1 MRDMSERPRRTYTVE
16 RTDERPG
23 HVDVA
28 LVCVTDQEVTRRLRR
43 HRDVIER
50 TVLFHRSFRPMLE
63 LAAME
68 SYAARLANIAR
79 HANGGTFGCFV
90 ATEPADGYVEVRL
103 YERWFDG
110 GELHTD
116 ELAWRTF
123 DASDDAALVASAE
136 CVAELRAWADRR
148 NEEREAAYARS
159 RDADQLTRSTIADR
173 DSASRELAEILAEH
187 ARPDPAT
194 G

>member
-1 MRDMSERPRRTYTVE
+1 MRDMSEGLRRSYTVE

-28 LVCVTDQEVTRRLRR
+28 LVRVTEQAVTRRLR
-43 HRDVIER
+43 HRREVVAR
-50 TVLFHRSFRPMLE
+50 AVLFHRTFRPMLE

-68 SYAARLANIAR
+68 SYAARLDNIAR
-79 HANGGTFGCFV
+79 HANDGTFGCFV
-90 ATEPADGYVEVRL
+90 ATEPAHGYVEVRL

-110 GELHTD
+110 AELHTD

-136 CVAELRAWADRR
+136 CVAELRAWADRQ
-148 NEEREAAYARS
+148 NEEREAAYARY
-159 RDADQLTRSTIADR
+159 RDAEQLTRSTIDDR
-173 DSASRELAEILAEH
+173 DCASRELAEILAEH

>member
-1 MRDMSERPRRTYTVE
+1 MPEGPRRRYAVE

-23 HVDVA
+23 HVDVS
-28 LVCVTDQEVTRRLRR
+28 LVCVTDQAVTRHLRR
-43 HRDVIER
+43 RRDVLER
-50 TVLFHRSFRPMLE
+50 TVLFRRTFRPMLE

-68 SYAARLANIAR
+68 SYATRLANVAR
-79 HANGGTFGCFV
+79 HANEGTFGCFV
-90 ATEPADGYVEVRL
+90 AAEPADGHVEVRL

-110 GELHTD
+110 AELHTD

-136 CVAELRAWADRR
+136 CVAELRAWADRQ
-148 NEEREAAYARS
+148 NEEREAAYARD
-159 RDADQLTRSTIADR
+159 RDAEQLTRGAIADR
-173 DSASRELAEILAEH
+173 DSASRELAEILTEH
-187 ARPDPAT
+187 ARPDRPI